1 MRNRESRIDSE
12 AAAVDVAHQPDDA
25 VDGVDADDGGVYV
38 VVCGADHEITDG
50 FEVFGREGVG
60 VDGRRK
66 DERGRLRRLEG
77 ESRSEKVAARLFSL
91 KEMGRERWSMNGGL
105 VGDYGQ

>member
-1 MRNRESRIDSE
+1 M
-12 AAAVDVAHQPDDA
+12 
-25 VDGVDADDGGVYV
+25 
-38 VVCGADHEITDG
+38 CGAGHEITDG

-66 DERGRLRRLEG
+66 DERGRLCRLEG

-91 KEMGRERWSMNGGL
+91 KEMGRE
-105 VGDYGQ
+105 